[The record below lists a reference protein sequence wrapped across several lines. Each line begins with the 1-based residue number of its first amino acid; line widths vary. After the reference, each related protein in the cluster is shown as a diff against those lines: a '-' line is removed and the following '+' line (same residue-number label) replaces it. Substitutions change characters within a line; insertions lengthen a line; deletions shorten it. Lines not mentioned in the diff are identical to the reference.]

1 MKIAVIGTGRV
12 GLPLALAFAE
22 SGADVIGIDINSEI
36 RQAVNVNKIMPFLEP
51 GFEEILQSGTFQIRE
66 HIEDVDDVEYFIPP
80 KKQGLY
86 ALGPRPKTSISSEKW
101 EFSRFRFPWTLPTL
115 KT

>member
-36 RQAVNVNKIMPFLEP
+36 RQAAGTRCLPSSSRILRFLN
-51 GFEEILQSGTFQIRE
+51 
-66 HIEDVDDVEYFIPP
+66 
-80 KKQGLY
+80 
-86 ALGPRPKTSISSEKW
+86 
-101 EFSRFRFPWTLPTL
+101 
-115 KT
+115 

>member
-36 RQAVNVNKIMPFLEP
+36 RHAVNVDKIMPFLEP
-51 GFEEILQSGTFQIRE
+51 GFEEILERLANG
-66 HIEDVDDVEYFIPP
+66 
-80 KKQGLY
+80 
-86 ALGPRPKTSISSEKW
+86 
-101 EFSRFRFPWTLPTL
+101 
-115 KT
+115 